1 MLHPSIATPILI
13 PLTTI
18 IQSNILHPCIC
29 SKAKRRIK
37 RLENLKETNNL
48 CIICEL
54 YAYGATPFCLE
65 WKRTQ
70 TPNTKN
76 VSLGLP
82 FRLQLYQSAVGFQ
95 RLKCLNSGIPFNPF
109 IINIH

>member
-1 MLHPSIATPILI
+1 MLHPSIATPILN

-37 RLENLKETNNL
+37 RLENLKESNNL

-54 YAYGATPFCLE
+54 YAYGAMLHHFAWSGRGHKHQIPKMYDEVFPFGY
-65 WKRTQ
+65 
-70 TPNTKN
+70 NYTK
-76 VSLGLP
+76 VRLD
-82 FRLQLYQSAVGFQ
+82 FRD
-95 RLKCLNSGIPFNPF
+95 
-109 IINIH
+109 